1 MTIFDRIRQSCAQ
14 VAQQAQFVRVAAD
27 RIGPYA
33 RSLPLDRLGKLQ
45 LDPRYHFFGPPEATL
60 AYILTLD
67 TVNFGSGYFPQL
79 QKRPG
84 LSGYFTI
91 ASALKD
97 YFEAHGPPDAQ
108 TLTEITPA
116 DCHCIFGQEPDG
128 GPRTELMGL
137 FARALNDLGRLL
149 LGRFGG
155 DFVRLVEAADHSAE
169 RLIYILAEM
178 PFFRDVA
185 PYRGF
190 EVAFYK
196 RAQLTCADLW
206 LAFQGRGYGYFR
218 DIDGLT
224 IFADNLVPHV
234 LRVDGVL
241 IYDPVLA
248 ERVDRGELIPQG
260 SAEEV
265 EIRACAVH
273 AAELMVAELR
283 RAGRPVSARE
293 LDYLLWNR
301 GQEPKYK
308 AVPRHRTR
316 TVFY

>member
-1 MTIFDRIRQSCAQ
+1 MTVFDRVRESCCR
-14 VAQQAQFVRVAAD
+14 VAERARSVRIAAD
-27 RIGPYA
+27 RIRAYA
-33 RSLPLDRLGKLQ
+33 WNLPIGRFRRPE
-45 LDPRYHFFGPPEATL
+45 LDPRYHFIEEPAATL
-60 AYILTLD
+60 AYIVTLD
-67 TVNFGSGYFPQL
+67 TVNFGSGYFPHL
-79 QKRPG
+79 HKRPG

-97 YFEAHGPPDAQ
+97 YFAAHGPPDAE
-108 TLTEITPA
+108 TLVRLTPA
-116 DCHCIFGQEPDG
+116 DCHRIFGQEPDG
-128 GPRTELMGL
+128 GPRSELMAL

-149 LGRFGG
+149 LDRFGG
-155 DFVRLVEAADHSAE
+155 DFARLVAAAGNRAE
-169 RLIYILAEM
+169 QLVYILAEM

-185 PYRGF
+185 VYDGL

-196 RAQLTCADLW
+196 RAQLMCADLW
-206 LAFQGRGYGYFR
+206 LAFRGEGYGYFA
-218 DIDGLT
+218 DIDNLT

-241 IYDPVLA
+241 VYDPDLA
-248 ERVDRGELIPQG
+248 DRIDRGEPVPAG
-260 SAEEV
+260 SPEEV

-283 RAGRPVSARE
+283 RTGRQVTARE
-293 LDYLLWNR
+293 LDYLLWNL

-308 AVPRHRTR
+308 ARPRHRTR

>member
-1 MTIFDRIRQSCAQ
+1 MTVFDRIRQSCAQ
-14 VAQQAQFVRVAAD
+14 VAQRARFVRVAVD
-27 RIGPYA
+27 RVGPYA
-33 RSLPLDRLGKLQ
+33 QSLPIDRLGKPQ
-45 LDPRYHFFGPPEATL
+45 LDPRYHYLGEPEATL
-60 AYILTLD
+60 AYIITLG
-67 TVNFGSGYFPQL
+67 TINFGSGYFPYL

-97 YFEAHGPPDAQ
+97 YFAAHGPLDAR
-108 TLTEITPA
+108 TLAEIGPA
-116 DCHCIFGQEPDG
+116 DCHRIFGQEPDE

-137 FARALNDLGRLL
+137 FAEALNDLGRLL

-155 DFVRLVEAADHSAE
+155 DFVRLVRAADHSAE
-169 RLIYILAEM
+169 GLISILAEM

-185 PYRGF
+185 LYEGF

-206 LAFQGRGYGYFR
+206 LAFQGQGYGYFR
-218 DIDGLT
+218 DIDQLT

-241 IYDPVLA
+241 IYDPALA
-248 ERVDRGELIPQG
+248 GRIDRGQLIPPG

-273 AAELMVAELR
+273 AGELIGAELR
-283 RAGRPVSARE
+283 RAGRTVTARE

-308 AVPRHRTR
+308 AQPRHRTR